1 MYMFKGIHM
10 LVYDAFISDIVACWH
25 YCQTSCKC
33 ILVLLRFWFS
43 SETAR
48 SILTTLKERIMI
60 FDGGMGT
67 MIQKHRFEEEAFRG
81 VEFREHHKSLKGNND
96 LLTLTQ
102 PDIILQ
108 IHKVR
113 NLPFIH
119 ITFGKFKA

>member
-1 MYMFKGIHM
+1 
-10 LVYDAFISDIVACWH
+10 
-25 YCQTSCKC
+25 
-33 ILVLLRFWFS
+33 
-43 SETAR
+43 
-48 SILTTLKERIMI
+48 MI